1 MEEHELIAI
10 VEEALNVKPGTVSLD
25 TDLKSA
31 DWDSLANV
39 VFISEVDDKLRLTLD
54 AQRLSACATPRDLLD
69 LVNSEVA
76 AAK

>member
-25 TDLKSA
+25 TDLKSV

-39 VFISEVDDKLRLTLD
+39 VFISEIDDKLRLTLD
-54 AQRLSACATPRDLLD
+54 AQRLSECATPRDLLA
-69 LVNSEVA
+69 LVNAEVA
-76 AAK
+76 TSK